1 MAKYYNESAKKSAL
15 KYQKEKLKRLYIW
28 MQHDAYD
35 ALALAADAA
44 GEPVAAFV
52 KKAIADRIEREG
64 LASKNRKYYI
74 RTKGYDMVATY
85 DGGIAKWIIVAPEDD
100 PAQFLAQEFDT
111 TGWEQ
116 EEVEDFDEFF
126 GIGNGAEILAK
137 SAY

>member
-1 MAKYYNESAKKSAL
+1 MGKYSETSKNYTL
-15 KYQKEKLKRLYIW
+15 KYQKEKLKQLRVWLS
-28 MQHDAYD
+28 HDSYNI
-35 ALALAADAA
+35 LAAAADAVN
-44 GEPVAAFV
+44 EPVAAFV

-85 DGGIAKWIIVAPEDD
+85 DGGIAKWIIVTPEDD

-111 TGWEQ
+111 AGWEQ

>member
-1 MAKYYNESAKKSAL
+1 MPKYYNEASKKYAL
-15 KYQKEKLKRLYIW
+15 KYQKEKLKQLRIW

-35 ALALAADAA
+35 TLALAADSV
-44 GEPVAAFV
+44 GEPIAAFV

-74 RTKGYDMVATY
+74 RTKGYDMVAAY
-85 DGGIAKWIIVAPEDD
+85 DGEIAKWIIVTPEDD
-100 PAQFLAQEFDT
+100 PTQFLAQKFDT

-126 GIGNGAEILAK
+126 GIGNGAEILAET
-137 SAY
+137 AF